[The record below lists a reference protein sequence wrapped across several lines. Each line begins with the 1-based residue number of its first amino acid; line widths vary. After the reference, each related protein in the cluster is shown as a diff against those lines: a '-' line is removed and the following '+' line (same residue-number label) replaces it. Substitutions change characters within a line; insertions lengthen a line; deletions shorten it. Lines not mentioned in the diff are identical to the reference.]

1 MAWKGRTACGPG
13 GGLGELGNLPKSIEH
28 YAAAVRSSDASF
40 KVKKRSSSSPGL
52 EHPQRGGDALRVLP
66 PEKRDPAK
74 TLEEIKARLRKI
86 EGLTALLAETR
97 ERLSLQGACWEAPR
111 AG

>member
-1 MAWKGRTACGPG
+1 VWPRRRP
-13 GGLGELGNLPKSIEH
+13 GELRDLPKSIEH

-40 KVKKRSSSSPGL
+40 KVKAIEQLANLSIRN
-52 EHPQRGGDALRVLP
+52 AVVTLRVLP

-74 TLEEIKARLRKI
+74 TLEEIKARWRKI